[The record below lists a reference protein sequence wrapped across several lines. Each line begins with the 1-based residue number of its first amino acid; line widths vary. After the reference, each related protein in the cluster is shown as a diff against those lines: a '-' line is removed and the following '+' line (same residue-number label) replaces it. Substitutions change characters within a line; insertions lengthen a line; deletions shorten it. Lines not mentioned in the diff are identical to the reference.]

1 MCPGLYQLE
10 PIDYLSLGS
19 NITGERGCYEGKINY
34 RAPGY
39 LEGVGGFVGP
49 HLGDY
54 IPSTWGGVE
63 TVYDFATMER
73 SSFWY
78 TGPGI
83 NDAFLGAGIAQYGG
97 GVAGFRSDKD
107 ISYDYEGPFWVRQG
121 GISVDFFIGFGAGIG
136 GFRSTSDRLVRG
148 VTWYVGGSLSL
159 SDWIEG
165 IDVGGAYLNYEYV
178 YNSRKSYMLA
188 NGSIDKVS
196 LLSDIISGN

>member
-1 MCPGLYQLE
+1 
-10 PIDYLSLGS
+10 LSLGS
-19 NITGERGCYEGKINY
+19 NITGEKGCYEGKIDY

-49 HLGDY
+49 FLSDY

-97 GVAGFRSDKD
+97 DVLGFRSDTN
-107 ISYDYEGPFWVRQG
+107 IRRDYGGPFWMLQG
-121 GISVDFFIGFGAGIG
+121 GISADFIIGFGVGMG
-136 GFRSTSDRLVRG
+136 GFRSTGDGLVRG
-148 VTWYVGGSLSL
+148 MT
-159 SDWIEG
+159 
-165 IDVGGAYLNYEYV
+165 
-178 YNSRKSYMLA
+178 
-188 NGSIDKVS
+188 
-196 LLSDIISGN
+196 